1 MNGTREKGLL
11 EYFDRVAIIHLK
23 NRTDRYRALVSEL
36 GRLGIDIN
44 HPKVTIPEAPMPPE
58 ANGFTNK
65 GVYGS
70 FLSHL
75 DILQTAQ
82 ADGLRSVWV
91 LEDDAIFSHRFVRKQ
106 QELARY
112 LAQHEWDICYFGH
125 SLTKELDTLERGLP
139 RFSGPFYWAHCYA
152 VNRRILTRLIAFLE
166 ENRDSPPQSP
176 RGGKMYVDAAFTHF
190 RKFNPDVVSLV
201 ANPVLS
207 VQRGTPSS
215 LGHGKWYDRSA
226 ITRPAVGL
234 TRALR
239 DECWR
244 WTGWTFG
251 GAAPR
256 NEPV

>member
-1 MNGTREKGLL
+1 MKQHDDMSLL
-11 EYFDRVAIIHLK
+11 DYFDRVSIIHLK
-23 NRTDRYRALVSEL
+23 NRTDRYRALVGEL
-36 GRLGIDIN
+36 GRLGIEMT
-44 HPKVTIPEAPMPPE
+44 HPKVTIPDAPMPPD

-82 ADGLRSVWV
+82 RDGIESVWV

-106 QELARY
+106 NELARF
-112 LAQHEWDICYFGH
+112 LAQNPWDICYFGH
-125 SLTKELDTLERGLP
+125 SLTSELGTLDVGLP
-139 RFSGPFYWAHCYA
+139 RYSGPFYWAHCYA
-152 VNRRILTRLIAFLE
+152 VHARVLPRLIAFLE
-166 ENRDSPPQSP
+166 ENRDSPPDHP
-176 RGGKMYVDAAFTHF
+176 RGGKMYVDAAYTHF
-190 RKFNPDVVSLV
+190 RKYNPDVVSRV

-215 LGHGKWYDRSA
+215 LGHGKWYDENPV
-226 ITRPAVGL
+226 TRPAVGL
-234 TRALR
+234 IRALR

-256 NEPV
+256 SEP